1 MTVIMLQDIR
11 ENSQG
16 MIAKV
21 IIGVIVA
28 IFALTGVEWLIG
40 GFVAS
45 PPVAEVN
52 GEEITEVQLQANT
65 QNLLASLGGADIDQ
79 QLLEQIALNQLIEE
93 TVMKQSVDRAG
104 MNVSSNRVDRAILE
118 NPNFQ
123 INGVFDGDLAVR
135 TMASQG
141 YSIALYRD
149 ALSQSILLGQL
160 ANAYSASNFVT
171 GSELESIAAL
181 MQQTRDFRYLSVT
194 LGTRTLGTPITQ
206 EEIQNYYA
214 SNPAEFT
221 EEESVDLSY
230 VVLDR
235 NVISEEIAVAESE
248 ILAQYEAQRADYEG
262 SSEIRASHILF
273 ELSSDL
279 SEEAAVQLASETR
292 QRLLDGE
299 DFATLALELSS
310 DTVSA
315 EEGGDIGYTDGTAFP
330 ETLEVALEA
339 LSLDEISEPVISEF
353 GVHLLKLTEDAEN
366 VYQSFDEVR
375 DSIERELKSAEV
387 DLLFAERIE
396 DLSNLAFETGD
407 LLTISE
413 QLNLEIQSVSSVSQ
427 VNGSGLF
434 ANSAVLDAA
443 FSNEVILDG
452 NNSDVIEIGDSQA
465 IVLRLSR
472 YNESTL
478 LPLEEAAA
486 EISVILRTEKER
498 EAVAELGE
506 LLLAARENGADIDS
520 LLQENELEWIDAKG
534 ADRNAF
540 TVNREILEH
549 VFSMPKPESSASV
562 SNIVLPNGTYVLI
575 ELNEVAVGE
584 LSSIPETD
592 RERLVSSLESDLGV
606 SDYQSFLNSLKENSD
621 ITASILEE
629 VF

>member
-1 MTVIMLQDIR
+1 MLQDIR

-21 IIGVIVA
+21 IIGFIVA
-28 IFALTGVEWLIG
+28 VFALTGVEWLIG

-79 QLLEQIALNQLIEE
+79 QLLEQIALSQLIEE
-93 TVMKQSVDRAG
+93 TVMKQSVAKAS

-118 NPNFQ
+118 NASFQ

-149 ALSQSILLGQL
+149 ALSESILLGQL
-160 ANAYSASNFVT
+160 VNAYSASNFVT
-171 GSELESIAAL
+171 DSELESIAAL
-181 MQQTRDFRYLSVT
+181 MQQTRDFRYVSVT
-194 LGTRTLGTPITQ
+194 LGTRTLGTPISQ

-214 SNPAEFT
+214 LNPIEFT
-221 EEESVDLSY
+221 EEESVDLSF

-235 NVISEEIAVAESE
+235 NVISEEILVAESE
-248 ILAQYEAQRADYEG
+248 MLAEYEARRADYEG
-262 SSEIRASHILF
+262 LSEKRASHILF

-279 SEEAAVQLASETR
+279 SEEEAVQLASETR
-292 QRLLDGE
+292 QRLLSGE
-299 DFATLALELSS
+299 DFAILALELSS
-310 DTVSA
+310 DSVSA

-330 ETLEVALEA
+330 ETLELALET

-375 DSIERELKSAEV
+375 DTIERELKSAEV

-396 DLSNLAFETGD
+396 DLSNLAFETGE

-413 QLNLEIQSVSSVSQ
+413 QLNLEIQSVSSVSRA
-427 VNGSGLF
+427 NASGLF
-434 ANSAVLDAA
+434 ANSEVLNAA
-443 FSNEVILDG
+443 FSDEVILDG
-452 NNSDVIEIGDSQA
+452 NNSDVIEIDDSQA
-465 IVLRLSR
+465 MVLRLEHF
-472 YNESTL
+472 NESTL
-478 LPLEEAAA
+478 LPLEEVAA

-498 EAVAELGE
+498 EAVVELGE

-520 LLQENELEWIDAKG
+520 LLQENELGWVNAEG
-534 ADRNAF
+534 VDRNAF

-549 VFSMPKPESSASV
+549 VFSMPTPESSASV
-562 SNIVLPNGTYVLI
+562 SNMVLPNGTYVLI
-575 ELNEVAVGE
+575 ELNEVTVGE
-584 LSSIPETD
+584 LSSIPEPD
-592 RERLVSSLESDLGV
+592 RERLVSSLESDLGA

-621 ITASILEE
+621 ITAPMLEE
-629 VF
+629 TF

>member
-1 MTVIMLQDIR
+1 MLQDIR

-443 FSNEVILDG
+443 FSNEVIFDG

-465 IVLRLSR
+465 IVLRLSH

-534 ADRNAF
+534 VDRNAF

-621 ITASILEE
+621 ITASMLEE

>member
-1 MTVIMLQDIR
+1 MLQDIR

-230 VVLDR
+230 VVLDK
-235 NVISEEIAVAESE
+235 NVISEEITVAESE

-413 QLNLEIQSVSSVSQ
+413 QLNLEIESVSSVSQ
-427 VNGSGLF
+427 ANGSGLF

-443 FSNEVILDG
+443 FSNEVIFDG

-506 LLLAARENGADIDS
+506 LLLAARENGEDIDS
-520 LLQENELEWIDAKG
+520 LLQENELEWIDAEG
-534 ADRNAF
+534 VDRNAF

-621 ITASILEE
+621 ITASMLEE

>member
-181 MQQTRDFRYLSVT
+181 MQQTRDFRYLSIT

-230 VVLDR
+230 VVLDK

-427 VNGSGLF
+427 ANGSGLF

-443 FSNEVILDG
+443 FSNEVVLDG

-465 IVLRLSR
+465 IVLRLSH
-472 YNESTL
+472 YNESKL

-534 ADRNAF
+534 VDRNAF

-621 ITASILEE
+621 ITASMLEE

>member
-1 MTVIMLQDIR
+1 MLQDIR

-181 MQQTRDFRYLSVT
+181 MQQTRDFRYLSIT

-230 VVLDR
+230 VVLDK

-427 VNGSGLF
+427 ANGSGLF

-465 IVLRLSR
+465 IVLRLSH
-472 YNESTL
+472 YNESKL

-534 ADRNAF
+534 VDRNAF

-621 ITASILEE
+621 ITASMLEE

>member
-1 MTVIMLQDIR
+1 MLQDIR

-279 SEEAAVQLASETR
+279 SEEVAVQLASETR

-310 DTVSA
+310 DRVSA

-427 VNGSGLF
+427 ANGSGLF

-465 IVLRLSR
+465 IVLRLSH

-478 LPLEEAAA
+478 LPLEEVAA

-506 LLLAARENGADIDS
+506 LLLAARENGADIDG

-534 ADRNAF
+534 VDRNAF

-584 LSSIPETD
+584 LSSIPEPD

-621 ITASILEE
+621 ITASMLEE

>member
-1 MTVIMLQDIR
+1 MLQDIR

-21 IIGVIVA
+21 IIGFIVA
-28 IFALTGVEWLIG
+28 IFALTGAEWLIG

-93 TVMKQSVDRAG
+93 TVMKQSVAKAS

-118 NPNFQ
+118 NASFQ

-149 ALSQSILLGQL
+149 ALSESILLGQL
-160 ANAYSASNFVT
+160 VNAYSASNFVT
-171 GSELESIAAL
+171 DSELESIAAL
-181 MQQTRDFRYLSVT
+181 MQQTRDFRYVSVT
-194 LGTRTLGTPITQ
+194 LGTRTLGTPISQ

-214 SNPAEFT
+214 LNPIEFT
-221 EEESVDLSY
+221 EEESVDLSF

-235 NVISEEIAVAESE
+235 NVISEEILVAESE
-248 ILAQYEAQRADYEG
+248 MLAEYEARRADYEG
-262 SSEIRASHILF
+262 LSEKRASHILF

-279 SEEAAVQLASETR
+279 SEEEAVQLASETR
-292 QRLLDGE
+292 QRLLSGE
-299 DFATLALELSS
+299 DFAILALELSS
-310 DTVSA
+310 DSVSA

-330 ETLEVALEA
+330 ESLELALET

-375 DSIERELKSAEV
+375 DTIERELKSAEV

-413 QLNLEIQSVSSVSQ
+413 QLNLEIQSISSVSRA
-427 VNGSGLF
+427 NASGLF
-434 ANSAVLDAA
+434 ANSEVLNAA
-443 FSNEVILDG
+443 FSDEVVLDG
-452 NNSDVIEIGDSQA
+452 NNSDVIEIDDSQA
-465 IVLRLSR
+465 MVLRLEHF
-472 YNESTL
+472 NESTL
-478 LPLEEAAA
+478 LPLEEVAA

-498 EAVAELGE
+498 EAVVELGE

-520 LLQENELEWIDAKG
+520 LLQENELGWVHAEG
-534 ADRNAF
+534 VDRNAF

-549 VFSMPKPESSASV
+549 VFSMPTPESSASV
-562 SNIVLPNGTYVLI
+562 SNMVLPNGTYVLI
-575 ELNEVAVGE
+575 ELNEVTVGE
-584 LSSIPETD
+584 LSSIPEPD
-592 RERLVSSLESDLGV
+592 RKRLVSSLESDLGV

-621 ITASILEE
+621 ITAPMLEE
-629 VF
+629 TF

>member
-1 MTVIMLQDIR
+1 MLQDIR

-21 IIGVIVA
+21 IIGFIVA

-65 QNLLASLGGADIDQ
+65 QNLLASIGGADIDQ

-93 TVMKQSVDRAG
+93 TVMKQSVVRAS

-118 NPNFQ
+118 NPSFQ

-141 YSIALYRD
+141 YSIALYRE

-171 GSELESIAAL
+171 DSELESIAAL
-181 MQQTRDFRYLSVT
+181 MQQTRDFRYVSVT
-194 LGTRTLGTPITQ
+194 LGTRTLGTPISQ
-206 EEIQNYYA
+206 EEIQKYYA

-248 ILAQYEAQRADYEG
+248 MLAQYEAQRADYEG
-262 SSEIRASHILF
+262 SSEKRASHILF

-292 QRLLDGE
+292 QRLLGGE

-330 ETLEVALEA
+330 ETLEVALEP
-339 LSLDEISEPVISEF
+339 LSLDEISKPVISEF
-353 GVHLLKLTEDAEN
+353 GVHLLKLTEDSEN

-375 DSIERELKSAEV
+375 DSIARELKSAEV

-413 QLNLEIQSVSSVSQ
+413 QLNLEIQSASSVSRA
-427 VNGSGLF
+427 NGSGLF
-434 ANSAVLDAA
+434 ANSTVLDAA
-443 FSNEVILDG
+443 FSNEVIFDG

-465 IVLRLSR
+465 MVLRLAHF
-472 YNESTL
+472 NESTL
-478 LPLEEAAA
+478 LPLEEVAA

-506 LLLAARENGADIDS
+506 MLLAARENGADIGS
-520 LLQENELEWIDAKG
+520 LLQENELGWIDAEG
-534 ADRNAF
+534 IDRNAF

-549 VFSMPKPESSASV
+549 VFSMPTPESSASV
-562 SNIVLPNGTYVLI
+562 SKISLSNGTYVLI
-575 ELNEVAVGE
+575 ELNGVNVGE
-584 LSSIPETD
+584 LSSIPEPD

-606 SDYQSFLNSLKENSD
+606 SDYQSFLNSLRENSD
-621 ITASILEE
+621 ITAPMLEE
-629 VF
+629 IF

>member
-1 MTVIMLQDIR
+1 MLQDIR

-248 ILAQYEAQRADYEG
+248 ILAQYDAQRADYEG

-427 VNGSGLF
+427 ANGSGLF

-465 IVLRLSR
+465 IVLRLSH

-506 LLLAARENGADIDS
+506 LLLAARENGEDIDS

-534 ADRNAF
+534 VDRNAF

-621 ITASILEE
+621 ITASMLEE

>member
-1 MTVIMLQDIR
+1 M
-11 ENSQG
+11 
-16 MIAKV
+16 
-21 IIGVIVA
+21 
-28 IFALTGVEWLIG
+28 
-40 GFVAS
+40 
-45 PPVAEVN
+45 
-52 GEEITEVQLQANT
+52 
-65 QNLLASLGGADIDQ
+65 
-79 QLLEQIALNQLIEE
+79 
-93 TVMKQSVDRAG
+93 
-104 MNVSSNRVDRAILE
+104 
-118 NPNFQ
+118 
-123 INGVFDGDLAVR
+123 
-135 TMASQG
+135 
-141 YSIALYRD
+141 
-149 ALSQSILLGQL
+149 
-160 ANAYSASNFVT
+160 
-171 GSELESIAAL
+171 
-181 MQQTRDFRYLSVT
+181 
-194 LGTRTLGTPITQ
+194 
-206 EEIQNYYA
+206 
-214 SNPAEFT
+214 
-221 EEESVDLSY
+221 
-230 VVLDR
+230 VLDR
-235 NVISEEIAVAESE
+235 NLISEEIAVAESE

-443 FSNEVILDG
+443 FSDEVILDG

-478 LPLEEAAA
+478 LPLEEVAA

-534 ADRNAF
+534 VDRNAF

-621 ITASILEE
+621 ITASMLEE
-629 VF
+629 LF

>member
-1 MTVIMLQDIR
+1 MLQDIR

-230 VVLDR
+230 VVLDK
-235 NVISEEIAVAESE
+235 NVISEEITVAESE

-273 ELSSDL
+273 ELSGDL

-413 QLNLEIQSVSSVSQ
+413 QLNLEIESVSSVSQ
-427 VNGSGLF
+427 ANGSGLF

-443 FSNEVILDG
+443 FSNEVIFDG

-506 LLLAARENGADIDS
+506 LLLAARENGEDIDS

-534 ADRNAF
+534 VDRNAF

-592 RERLVSSLESDLGV
+592 PERLVSSLESDLGV

-621 ITASILEE
+621 ITASMLEE

>member
-1 MTVIMLQDIR
+1 MLQDIR

-16 MIAKV
+16 VIAKV
-21 IIGVIVA
+21 IIGFIVA

-52 GEEITEVQLQANT
+52 GEEITEAQLQVNT
-65 QNLLASLGGADIDQ
+65 QNLLASLGGAEFDQ

-93 TVMKQSVDRAG
+93 TVMKQSVERSD
-104 MNVSSNRVDRAILE
+104 MIVSSNRVDRAILE
-118 NPNFQ
+118 NPTFQ
-123 INGVFDGDLAVR
+123 INGVFDSDLAVR

-171 GSELESIAAL
+171 DAELESIAAL
-181 MQQTRDFRYLSVT
+181 MQQTRDFRYVSVP
-194 LGTRTLGTPITQ
+194 LGTRTLGTPISQ

-221 EEESVDLSY
+221 EEESVDLSF
-230 VVLDR
+230 VLLDR
-235 NVISEEIAVAESE
+235 NVISEEIAVPESE
-248 ILAQYEAQRADYEG
+248 VLAQYEAQRADFEG
-262 SSEIRASHILF
+262 SSEKRASHILF

-279 SEEAAVQLASETR
+279 PEEAAVQLASETR
-292 QRLLDGE
+292 LRLLDGE
-299 DFATLALELSS
+299 DFAALALELSS

-330 ETLEVALEA
+330 ESLEGALET
-339 LSLDEISEPVISEF
+339 LSLDEISEPVVSEF

-375 DSIERELKSAEV
+375 DRIERELKSAEV
-387 DLLFAERIE
+387 ELLFAERIE

-413 QLNLEIQSVSSVSQ
+413 QLGLVIQSASSVTRTG
-427 VNGSGLF
+427 GSGLF
-434 ANSAVLDAA
+434 ANTAVLDAA
-443 FSNEVILDG
+443 FSDEVILDG
-452 NNSDVIEIGDSQA
+452 NNSDVIEIGDNQA
-465 IVLRLSR
+465 MVLRLVQFNDS
-472 YNESTL
+472 SL
-478 LPLEEAAA
+478 LPLEEVAA

-498 EAVAELGE
+498 EAVADLGE
-506 LLLAARENGADIDS
+506 RLLTSKENGEDIDN
-520 LLQENELEWIDAKG
+520 LLQENELEWIDAEG

-540 TVNREILEH
+540 TVNGEILEH
-549 VFSMPKPESSASV
+549 VFSLPAPEDSTSISSISL
-562 SNIVLPNGTYVLI
+562 SNGTYVLV
-575 ELNEVAVGE
+575 ELNEVNVGE
-584 LSSIPETD
+584 LSAIPEPD
-592 RERLVSSLESDLGV
+592 RERLVGSLESDLGV
-606 SDYQSFLNSLKENSD
+606 SDYQSFLNSLRENSD
-621 ITASILEE
+621 ITAPLLEE
-629 VF
+629 TF

>member
-1 MTVIMLQDIR
+1 MLQDIR

-21 IIGVIVA
+21 IIGFIVA
-28 IFALTGVEWLIG
+28 IFALTGAEWLIG

-93 TVMKQSVDRAG
+93 TVMKQSVAKAS

-118 NPNFQ
+118 NASFQ

-149 ALSQSILLGQL
+149 ALSESILLGQL
-160 ANAYSASNFVT
+160 VNAYSASNFVT
-171 GSELESIAAL
+171 DSELESIAAL
-181 MQQTRDFRYLSVT
+181 MQQTRDFRYVSVT
-194 LGTRTLGTPITQ
+194 LGTRTLGTPISQ

-214 SNPAEFT
+214 LNPIEFT
-221 EEESVDLSY
+221 EEESVDLSF

-235 NVISEEIAVAESE
+235 NVISEEILVAESE
-248 ILAQYEAQRADYEG
+248 MLAEYEARRADYEG
-262 SSEIRASHILF
+262 LSEKRASHILF

-279 SEEAAVQLASETR
+279 SEEEAVQLASETR
-292 QRLLDGE
+292 QRLLSGE
-299 DFATLALELSS
+299 DFAILALELSS
-310 DTVSA
+310 DSVSA

-330 ETLEVALEA
+330 ETLELALET

-375 DSIERELKSAEV
+375 DTIERELKSAEV

-396 DLSNLAFETGD
+396 DLSNLAFETGE

-413 QLNLEIQSVSSVSQ
+413 QLNLEIQSISSVSRA
-427 VNGSGLF
+427 NASGLF
-434 ANSAVLDAA
+434 ANSEVLNAA
-443 FSNEVILDG
+443 FSDEVVLDG
-452 NNSDVIEIGDSQA
+452 NNSDVIEIDDSQA
-465 IVLRLSR
+465 MVLRLEHF
-472 YNESTL
+472 NESTL
-478 LPLEEAAA
+478 LPLEEVAA

-498 EAVAELGE
+498 EAVVELGE

-520 LLQENELEWIDAKG
+520 LLQENELGWVNAEG
-534 ADRNAF
+534 VDRNAF

-549 VFSMPKPESSASV
+549 VFSMPTPESSASV
-562 SNIVLPNGTYVLI
+562 SNMVLPNGTYVLI
-575 ELNEVAVGE
+575 ELNEVTVGE
-584 LSSIPETD
+584 LSSIPEPD
-592 RERLVSSLESDLGV
+592 RERLVSSLESDLGA

-621 ITASILEE
+621 ITAPMLEE
-629 VF
+629 TF

>member
-1 MTVIMLQDIR
+1 MLQDIR

-21 IIGVIVA
+21 IIGFIVA
-28 IFALTGVEWLIG
+28 VFALTGVEWLIG

-79 QLLEQIALNQLIEE
+79 QLLEQIALSQLIEE
-93 TVMKQSVDRAG
+93 TVMKQSAAKAS

-118 NPNFQ
+118 NASFQ

-149 ALSQSILLGQL
+149 ALSESILLGQL
-160 ANAYSASNFVT
+160 VNAYSASNFVT
-171 GSELESIAAL
+171 DSELESIAAL
-181 MQQTRDFRYLSVT
+181 MQQTRDFRYVSVT
-194 LGTRTLGTPITQ
+194 LGTRTLGTPISQT
-206 EEIQNYYA
+206 EIQNYYA
-214 SNPAEFT
+214 LNPIEFT
-221 EEESVDLSY
+221 EEESVDLSF

-235 NVISEEIAVAESE
+235 NVISEEIIVAESE
-248 ILAQYEAQRADYEG
+248 MLAEYEARRADYEG
-262 SSEIRASHILF
+262 LSEKRASHILF

-279 SEEAAVQLASETR
+279 SEEEAVQLASETR
-292 QRLLDGE
+292 QRLLSGE
-299 DFATLALELSS
+299 DFAILALELSS
-310 DTVSA
+310 DSVSA

-330 ETLEVALEA
+330 ETLELALET

-375 DSIERELKSAEV
+375 DTIERELKSAEV

-396 DLSNLAFETGD
+396 DLSNLAFETGE

-413 QLNLEIQSVSSVSQ
+413 QLNLEIQSVSSVSRA
-427 VNGSGLF
+427 NASGLF
-434 ANSAVLDAA
+434 ANSEVLNAA
-443 FSNEVILDG
+443 FSDEVILDG
-452 NNSDVIEIGDSQA
+452 NNSDVIEIDDSQA
-465 IVLRLSR
+465 MVLRLEHF
-472 YNESTL
+472 NESTL
-478 LPLEEAAA
+478 LPLEEVAA

-498 EAVAELGE
+498 EAVVELGE

-520 LLQENELEWIDAKG
+520 LLQENELGWVNAEG
-534 ADRNAF
+534 VDRNAF

-549 VFSMPKPESSASV
+549 VFSMPTPESSASV
-562 SNIVLPNGTYVLI
+562 SNMVLPNGTYVLI
-575 ELNEVAVGE
+575 ELNEVTVGE
-584 LSSIPETD
+584 LSSIPEPD
-592 RERLVSSLESDLGV
+592 RERLVSSLESDLGA

-621 ITASILEE
+621 ITAPMLEE
-629 VF
+629 TF

>member
-1 MTVIMLQDIR
+1 MLQDIR

-427 VNGSGLF
+427 ANGSGLF

-443 FSNEVILDG
+443 FSNEVIFDG

-549 VFSMPKPESSASV
+549 VFSMPNPESSASV

-575 ELNEVAVGE
+575 ELNEVTVGE
-584 LSSIPETD
+584 LSSIPEPD

-621 ITASILEE
+621 INASMLEE
-629 VF
+629 IF

>member
-1 MTVIMLQDIR
+1 MLQDIR

-235 NVISEEIAVAESE
+235 NVISEEITVAESE

-427 VNGSGLF
+427 ANGSGLF

-465 IVLRLSR
+465 IVLRLSH

-506 LLLAARENGADIDS
+506 LLLAARENGEDIDS
-520 LLQENELEWIDAKG
+520 LLQENELEWIDAEG
-534 ADRNAF
+534 VDRNAF

-606 SDYQSFLNSLKENSD
+606 SDYQSFLNSLKKNSD
-621 ITASILEE
+621 ITASMLEE